1 MTSTAQ
7 GRTTPLGGKFGK
19 LMESCRRM
27 TRSHLAPLIH
37 ALLEQAEIALL
48 EAADKAGDNQKQLQ
62 YFDTMNL
69 VKRNQ
74 DRLAERYLQA
84 VDAGFE
90 NFIQG
95 RLPATGG
102 SGLAGLKMQQL
113 ALVDKQAIEYELPV
127 RNLVAKANAAYA
139 DALYGLD
146 QRLAVVNGGD
156 RVAEPV
162 QPGGPMQLAQAF
174 ADALQDIEMEKPVL
188 LILFALYDRHVIR
201 ELQAY
206 YEEYNRRLVGAGI
219 LPNLRYEIRKH
230 HDARQARPTAPP
242 AASEAQG
249 GRGADS
255 GFSVVDAPAGAA
267 GEESMHPP
275 ASRGSA
281 GHGGSGGGTGNAMLS
296 DEELDLLTDLRRGVA
311 SHRGE
316 AEPDS
321 RQLPPEQR
329 ESSRRRIVQSAQ
341 SIQETYA
348 EGGGAAQ
355 DLDQLITNLEVD
367 ADLLGH
373 LQTVIDTE
381 RRQIESAVD
390 QAALDPEDADI
401 IDLVGL
407 LFERMLAEERLPN
420 AVKALLSRL
429 HTPYLKIGLLDKAFF
444 MRNEHP
450 ARRLLD
456 RMVDAGAHW
465 VVEDDL
471 QRGIFPCLRETV
483 ERIMQ
488 DYAQDPQL
496 FQDLEQGLGSH
507 IEELEHKTGIIESR
521 AVEAANGQE
530 RLGQARRRAHAE
542 IARIVAERHL
552 PEEAAVHLTQVWAE
566 KLMFILLREHDGE
579 ANPAWKLAT
588 RVLQDIVDSIE
599 PPESEAECERRRARL
614 PRMQTAIRDSLGE
627 LSEYGRKDTP
637 ELMKRI
643 QAWQEAACD
652 PQAAPA
658 TTPVRLE
665 VLDLTLPEQA
675 GTDSPETRLSALE
688 QTHAEHLEQIDYGTW
703 FQFIEPDSRPRRLRL
718 AWYSKL
724 SKRYLFV
731 DPMGVKAAEYSRD
744 QLARRLAADTA
755 RIVQQD
761 TRAFVDRVMDTVLSW
776 IADKNPTNR

>member
-1 MTSTAQ
+1 MTTTPQ
-7 GRTTPLGGKFGK
+7 TRTTPLGGRFGK

-37 ALLEQAEIALL
+37 SLLEQVDVALL

-74 DRLAERYLQA
+74 DRIAERYLKTI
-84 VDAGFE
+84 DDGFE
-90 NFIQG
+90 RFIQG
-95 RLPATGG
+95 RFSAGGG
-102 SGLAGLKMQQL
+102 SGLAGMQMQQL
-113 ALVDKQAIEYELPV
+113 SLVDKQAIEYELPI

-139 DALYGLD
+139 DDLYGLD
-146 QRLAVVNGGD
+146 QRLAVVNGGE
-156 RVAEPV
+156 RVPEPA
-162 QPGGPMQLAQAF
+162 QPGAPVQLAQAF
-174 ADALQDIEMEKPVL
+174 GDALQDIEMAKPVL
-188 LILFALYDRHVIR
+188 LILFALYDRHLIR
-201 ELQAY
+201 ELQAF
-206 YEEYNRRLVGAGI
+206 YEEYNRRLVSAGI

-230 HDARQARPTAPP
+230 HDARRARPTAPP
-242 AASEAQG
+242 PAGGAG
-249 GRGADS
+249 GRGGGDS
-255 GFSVVDAPAGAA
+255 GFSVVDAPAGSVAEA
-267 GEESMHPP
+267 GGHAYAGAGGMAGGAGP
-275 ASRGSA
+275 AGD
-281 GHGGSGGGTGNAMLS
+281 AMLS
-296 DEELDLLTDLRRGVA
+296 DAELDLLSDLRRGMA
-311 SHRGE
+311 SQRGE
-316 AEPDS
+316 AEPDT

-341 SIQETYA
+341 SIQDTYA
-348 EGGGAAQ
+348 EGGTEAQ
-355 DLDQLITNLEVD
+355 DLDQMITNLEVD
-367 ADLLGH
+367 ADLLTH
-373 LQTVIDTE
+373 LQTVINTE
-381 RRQIESAVD
+381 RRQIESAVE
-390 QAALDPEDADI
+390 QESLDPEDADI

-444 MRNEHP
+444 MRQDHP

-456 RMVDAGAHW
+456 RMVDAGSQW
-465 VVEDDL
+465 VMEDDL

-496 FQDLEQGLGSH
+496 FEDLEQGLGSH
-507 IEELEHKTGIIESR
+507 IEELEHKTGIIEKR

-542 IARIVAERHL
+542 IARIIAERHL

-566 KLMFILLREHDGE
+566 KLMFILLRERDGE
-579 ANPAWKLAT
+579 ASPAWKLAT
-588 RVLQDIVDSIE
+588 RVLLDVIESIE
-599 PPESEAECERRRARL
+599 TPESEAECERRRARL
-614 PRMQTAIRDSLGE
+614 PRVQAAIRDSLGE

-643 QAWQEAACD
+643 EVWQEAACD
-652 PQAAPA
+652 PGAGA
-658 TTPVRLE
+658 TTGPVRLE
-665 VLDLTLPEQA
+665 VLDLTLPGQAEAETA
-675 GTDSPETRLSALE
+675 GTGLSALE
-688 QTHAEHLEQIDYGTW
+688 QTHADHLEQIDYGTW
-703 FQFIEPDSRPRRLRL
+703 FQFTDEQSGRPRRLRL

-731 DPMGVKAAEYSRD
+731 DPMGVKAAEYTRD

-761 TRAFVDRVMDTVLSW
+761 TRPFVDRVMDTVLSW
-776 IADKNPTNR
+776 IADK

>member
-1 MTSTAQ
+1 MTTTPQA
-7 GRTTPLGGKFGK
+7 RTTPLGGKFGK

-27 TRSHLAPLIH
+27 TRSHLAPLIRS
-37 ALLEQAEIALL
+37 LLEQVEVALL

-74 DRLAERYLQA
+74 DRIAEHYLKTI
-84 VDAGFE
+84 DAGFE
-90 NFIQG
+90 RFIQG
-95 RLPATGG
+95 QLPTSGG
-102 SGLAGLKMQQL
+102 GGLAGMQMQQL

-127 RNLVAKANAAYA
+127 KNLVAKANAAYA
-139 DALYGLD
+139 DDLYGLD
-146 QRLAVVNGGD
+146 QRLAVVNGGE
-156 RVAEPV
+156 RVPEPA
-162 QPGGPMQLAQAF
+162 QPGGPVQLAQAF
-174 ADALQDIEMEKPVL
+174 ADALQDIEMAKPVL

-201 ELQAY
+201 ELQAFY
-206 YEEYNRRLVGAGI
+206 DEYNRRLVSAGI

-230 HDARQARPTAPP
+230 HDARRARPTAPP
-242 AASEAQG
+242 PAGGAGGAG
-249 GRGADS
+249 GRGGGNS
-255 GFSVVDAPAGAA
+255 GFSVVDAPAGNVAEA
-267 GEESMHPP
+267 GGHAYADAGGM
-275 ASRGSA
+275 AGSA
-281 GHGGSGGGTGNAMLS
+281 GAAGNAMLS
-296 DEELDLLTDLRRGVA
+296 DEELDLLSDLRRGMA
-311 SHRGE
+311 SQRGE
-316 AEPDS
+316 TEPDT

-341 SIQETYA
+341 TIQDTYA
-348 EGGGAAQ
+348 EGSAAQ
-355 DLDQLITNLEVD
+355 NLDQLITNLEVD
-367 ADLLGH
+367 ADLLSH
-373 LQTVIDTE
+373 LQTVISTE
-381 RRQIESAVD
+381 RRQIESAVE
-390 QAALDPEDADI
+390 QEALDPEDADI

-407 LFERMLAEERLPN
+407 LFDRMLAEQRLPN

-444 MRNEHP
+444 MRQDHP

-456 RMVDAGAHW
+456 RMVDAGGQW
-465 VVEDDL
+465 VMEDDL

-496 FQDLEQGLGSH
+496 FEELEQGLGSH
-507 IEELEHKTGIIESR
+507 IDELEHKTGIIENR

-542 IARIVAERHL
+542 IARIIAERHL

-566 KLMFILLREHDGE
+566 KLMFILLRERDGE
-579 ANPAWKLAT
+579 ASPAWKLAT
-588 RVLQDIVDSIE
+588 RVLQDVIESIE
-599 PPESEAECERRRARL
+599 TPESEAECERRQARL
-614 PRMQTAIRDSLGE
+614 PRVQTAIRDSLGE

-652 PQAAPA
+652 PRAGA
-658 TTPVRLE
+658 TTGPVRLE
-665 VLDLTLPEQA
+665 VLDLTLPGQA
-675 GTDSPETRLSALE
+675 EAETAGSSLSALE
-688 QTHAEHLEQIDYGTW
+688 QAHADHLEQIDYGTW
-703 FQFIEPDSRPRRLRL
+703 FQFMDPDSRPRRLRL

-731 DPMGVKAAEYSRD
+731 DPMGVKAAEYTRD
-744 QLARRLAADTA
+744 QLARRLAADSA

-761 TRAFVDRVMDTVLSW
+761 PRPFVDRVMDTVLSW
-776 IADKNPTNR
+776 IADK